1 MILQI
6 NTEFAWVEFKPAKDN
21 MQDSFLIYGGLN
33 LWQFHSDV
41 MLSSGWE
48 KATSTM
54 QIKQQEQLQISEI

>member
-6 NTEFAWVEFKPAKDN
+6 NTEYSWVEFIPAKYN
-21 MQDSFLIYGGLN
+21 MPDSFLIYGGLN
-33 LWQFHSDV
+33 LGQFYSEG
-41 MLSSGWE
+41 MLSGGQE